1 MTVQS
6 DTGWRPDLRAP
17 IVMGLAGLLVLQ
29 ILLALGLNLGGG
41 RTLVPSGA
49 DTPLLGIAP
58 DQVQGLRIDSG
69 DGTESVTLARRGD
82 TWIVADLADLPVQG
96 SKVEQFLG
104 ELAALKRP
112 LPIATSEEAQERFK
126 VADDTFERRLT
137 LEGETGPIAGLLIG
151 DSPGFKRVFAGIPG
165 EPGVYE
171 LRLALSDVSARRD
184 DWIDVGLLRLEG
196 EQINRI
202 ATSDWILNKDQ
213 TGVWTLADSD
223 RPVDE
228 ETVSALMLRI
238 ANLGYRGVL
247 GIADDPA
254 YNQQDPLIE
263 LQIGLTDG
271 SKRRYRISRA
281 KDSEDYVL
289 KDPERPWYFKLSE
302 FDLGEL
308 LDIESAD
315 LLAANDAADPSAG
328 VEPSSPSEILP
339 MPEEI
344 SEEPP
349 AVE

>member
-29 ILLALGLNLGGG
+29 ILLALGLNLGSG
-41 RTLVPSGA
+41 RALAPSDV
-49 DTPLLGIAP
+49 DTPLLGMTS
-58 DQVQGLRIDSG
+58 DQVESLRIESG
-69 DGTESVTLARRGD
+69 DGTESVTLVRRSD
-82 TWIVADLADLPVQG
+82 TWRIADLADLPVQG

-112 LPIATSEEAQERFK
+112 LPIAISEEARERFR

-137 LEGETGPIAGLLIG
+137 LEGGSGPIASLLIG
-151 DSPGFKRVFAGIPG
+151 DSPGFKRVFARIPE

-171 LRLALSDVSARRD
+171 LRLALSDVSARGD

-202 ATSDWILNKDQ
+202 AASDWILSKDD
-213 TGVWTLADSD
+213 TGVWTVAGDD
-223 RPVDE
+223 RPVDQE
-228 ETVSALMLRI
+228 AVSALMLRL

-247 GIADDPA
+247 GVAEDPA

-263 LQIGLTDG
+263 LEIGLTDG
-271 SKRRYRISRA
+271 SKRHYRISQA
-281 KDSEDYVL
+281 KDSQDYVL
-289 KDPERPWYFKLSE
+289 KDAERPWYFKLSE

-315 LLAANDAADPSAG
+315 LLAGDDAADPSAG
-328 VEPSSPSEILP
+328 VEPSSPAEMPP

-344 SEEPP
+344 GEEPP
-349 AVE
+349 PVE

>member
-29 ILLALGLNLGGG
+29 ILLALGLHLGGG
-41 RTLVPSGA
+41 RTLVPSAA
-49 DTPLLGIAP
+49 DTPLLGMTP
-58 DQVQGLRIDSG
+58 DQVQSLRIENG
-69 DGTESVTLARRGD
+69 DGTDSVTLARRGD
-82 TWIVADLADLPVQG
+82 TWSVSDLADLPVQNA
-96 SKVEQFLG
+96 KVEQFIG

-112 LPIATSEEAQERFK
+112 LPIATSTAAQERFK
-126 VADDTFERRLT
+126 VADDAFERRMT

-151 DSPGFKRVFAGIPG
+151 DSPGFKRVFARIPG
-165 EPGVYE
+165 ETGVYE

-196 EQINRI
+196 EQINRV
-202 ATSDWILNKDQ
+202 ATRDWILSKDE
-213 TGVWTLADSD
+213 TGVWTLADND
-223 RPVDE
+223 RPVDA
-228 ETVSALMLRI
+228 ETVSALMLRL

-247 GIADDPA
+247 GVADDPT

-263 LQIGLTDG
+263 FEIGLTDG
-271 SKRRYRISRA
+271 SKRHYRISQA
-281 KDSEDYVL
+281 KDSQDYVL
-289 KDPERPWYFKLSE
+289 KDAERPWYFKLSE

-315 LLAANDAADPSAG
+315 LLAGDDAADPSAG
-328 VEPSSPSEILP
+328 VEPSSPAEMPP

-344 SEEPP
+344 GEEPP
-349 AVE
+349 PVE